1 LVFCCPA
8 KTLCDFGVSEI
19 NLIKPSPKNLL
30 DTVNLPVVES
40 AGGLICNRYH
50 HILLIF
56 KRGKWDM
63 PKGRVE
69 NKQCREDSA
78 LREVNEETGLAVE
91 KLTVEGKL
99 VSTWHTTRHNNTKYL
114 KKTHWFLMR
123 YDGDDD
129 ETQPQVEEGIIECR
143 WVHLSDLP
151 GYRELLPV
159 RIDYVVDFWHQ
170 NLAYMPR

>member
-1 LVFCCPA
+1 MTA
-8 KTLCDFGVSEI
+8 KTLI
-19 NLIKPSPKNLL
+19 NTLS
-30 DTVNLPVVES
+30 LPVVES
-40 AGGLICNRYH
+40 AGGLVCNRRH

-63 PKGRVE
+63 AKGRVE
-69 NKQCREDSA
+69 DLKCPQTSA
-78 LREVNEETGLAVE
+78 LREVNEETGLAID

-99 VSTWHTTRHNNTKYL
+99 VSTWHTTRHQNIKYL

-129 ETQPQVEEGIIECR
+129 QTCPQVEEGIIECR
-143 WVHLSDLP
+143 WVHLSDLSA
-151 GYRELLPV
+151 YRQLLPV

-170 NLAYMPR
+170 NLAYSPRR

>member
-1 LVFCCPA
+1 M
-8 KTLCDFGVSEI
+8 
-19 NLIKPSPKNLL
+19 
-30 DTVNLPVVES
+30 
-40 AGGLICNRYH
+40 
-50 HILLIF
+50 F

-69 NKQCREDSA
+69 DRACREQSA
-78 LREVNEETGLAVE
+78 LREVNEETGLALD

-99 VSTWHTTRHNNTKYL
+99 VSTWHTTRHNNIKYL

-129 ETQPQVEEGIIECR
+129 ATNPQVEEGIIECR

-151 GYRELLPV
+151 TYRALLPV

-170 NLAYMPR
+170 NMAYTPRP